1 MENTLPI
8 VVNILLFWGS
18 TEFVAFL
25 INCSTSFRVIKDLG
39 TMKIE
44 NKSFNINDEN
54 SITNLKD
61 NNAEIYFASPII
73 NRSQKGVFL
82 MGVSRKGN
90 LRYVNYSN
98 FYLTNEIPKVI
109 NEDKLT
115 YNDEVVRHKLLD
127 FIGDVYT
134 SGYDIVAKIEAYK
147 NGHTLNNILIRKIFD
162 DKENYIINT

>member
-1 MENTLPI
+1 MLSIALAKGGSLENAL
-8 VVNILLFWGS
+8 
-18 TEFVAFL
+18 
-25 INCSTSFRVIKDLG
+25 
-39 TMKIE
+39 
-44 NKSFNINDEN
+44 
-54 SITNLKD
+54 
-61 NNAEIYFASPII
+61 
-73 NRSQKGVFL
+73 VFDDD
-82 MGVSRKGN
+82 
-90 LRYVNYSN
+90 
-98 FYLTNEIPKVI
+98 KVI